1 MVEYGEGVGQAG
13 KVAGSGQATG
23 GGTTDVGASL
33 AASLTDALNHTSAAL
48 GVPPSLLALVLI
60 AMLLLV
66 AWFVFAR

>member
-13 KVAGSGQATG
+13 KIAGSGQSTG

-48 GVPPSLLALVLI
+48 GVPPSLLAV
-60 AMLLLV
+60 AVVALLLFV